1 MTDLAPAKTKRM
13 SKLQKIILAVLIL
26 AAAGGIFGWY
36 KFFREVPQPPF
47 ANGEERFK
55 YGSLGGENEA
65 GVPYWILI
73 VLPRMFPEYLPGPGG
88 YASLGIPWE
97 EGHDLPIGF
106 PKKTIGFERVGNNC
120 AVCHTASYRA
130 SADEN
135 PTYVIAAPGHTT
147 NVQAYFRFLIAC
159 AKDPRFTPDNLMREI
174 ELVYGLS
181 FIDRLLYRFAIIPI
195 VKKRLLEREG
205 QFAWMNRHG
214 MPDWGR
220 GRDDP
225 MNLTKYFM
233 LERPEDGTFGPAD
246 MPSIWNLDKYK
257 EGQTLNWDGATW
269 DPRSVLVDSA
279 LGIVLKP
286 QSDFEDHMKWLED
299 FLRKRPPP
307 KYPYAVDAGLAAQGS
322 KVFDENCAQCHR
334 SERTGH
340 PVPVTE
346 VGTDRNRLE
355 SWNKQAAI
363 DGNIVVAKMGVKRR
377 GLVEQELVGYIA
389 AHLDGIWLRA
399 PYLHNGA
406 VVNLRELLEPASRR
420 TRVFYRG
427 YDVYDQT
434 NLGFVADGPEA
445 QRVGTRFDVTER
457 GNGNQGHEYGTG
469 LSADRKR
476 ALVEYLKTL

>member
-1 MTDLAPAKTKRM
+1 MMNVTSVDMKRL
-13 SKLQKIILAVLIL
+13 KRIRWIALAVGIALL
-26 AAAGGIFGWY
+26 GGAVFAWY

-47 ANGEERFK
+47 ATPEERFM

-65 GVPYWILI
+65 GIPYWIFL

-97 EGHDLPIGF
+97 QGHDLPIGF

-135 PTYVIAAPGHTT
+135 PTYVVAAPGHTA
-147 NVQAYFRFLIAC
+147 NVQAFFRFLIAC
-159 AKDPRFTPDNLMREI
+159 AKDPRFNADNLMREI
-174 ELVYGLS
+174 NLVYRMS
-181 FIDRLLYRFAIIPI
+181 FVDRLLYRFAIIPI
-195 VKKRLLEREG
+195 VKQRLLEREG

-214 MPDWGR
+214 VPDWGR

-233 LERPEDGTFGPAD
+233 LEMPEDGTFGPAD

-279 LGIVLKP
+279 LGIVVKP
-286 QSDFEDHMKWLED
+286 QGDFEEQMQWLES
-299 FLRKRPPP
+299 FLRKQPPP
-307 KYPYAVDAGLAAQGS
+307 KYPYAIDLDLAASGS
-322 KVFDENCAQCHR
+322 KVFDENCAACHR
-334 SERTGH
+334 SDRTGK
-340 PVPVTE
+340 PVPVEE

-363 DGNIVVAKMGVKRR
+363 DGNKVVARMGVKRR
-377 GLVEQELVGYIA
+377 GLVEQTLIGYIA
-389 AHLDGIWLRA
+389 AHLDGIWLRG

-406 VVNLRELLEPASRR
+406 VPTIRDLLEPAAKRPKL
-420 TRVFYRG
+420 FHRG
-427 YDVYDQT
+427 YDVYDAV
-434 NLGFVADGPEA
+434 NMGFVTTGSEA
-445 QRVGTRFDVTER
+445 ERIGTRFDVNDR
-457 GNGNQGHEYGTG
+457 GNGNQGHEYGTT
-469 LSADRKR
+469 LPAERKR
-476 ALVEYLKTL
+476 ALIEYLKTL

>member
-1 MTDLAPAKTKRM
+1 MLNVTAVDMKR
-13 SKLQKIILAVLIL
+13 LRKIQWIALLIGLVL
-26 AAAGGIFGWY
+26 GGGAIFAWY
-36 KFFREVPQPPF
+36 KFFREVPQPAF
-47 ANGEERFK
+47 ATPEERFK

-65 GVPYWILI
+65 GIPYWVFI
-73 VLPRMFPEYLPGPGG
+73 VLPRMFPEHLPGPGG

-130 SADEN
+130 SVDEN
-135 PTYVIAAPGHTT
+135 PTFVIAAPGHTA
-147 NVQAYFRFLIAC
+147 NVQAFFRFLIAC
-159 AKDPRFTPDNLMREI
+159 AKDPRFTPDNVMREI
-174 ELVYGLS
+174 ALIYRLS

-195 VKKRLLEREG
+195 VKQRLLEREG

-233 LERPEDGTFGPAD
+233 LERPEDGTYGAAD

-286 QSDFEDHMKWLED
+286 QADFEEQMQWLESY
-299 FLRKRPPP
+299 LRKRPPP
-307 KYPYAVDAGLAAQGS
+307 KYPYAIDLDLAAVGG
-322 KVFDENCAQCHR
+322 KVFDENCVQCHR
-334 SERTGH
+334 SKRTGK
-340 PVPVTE
+340 PVPVGE

-363 DGNIVVAKMGVKRR
+363 DGNKVVAAMGVKRR
-377 GLVEQELVGYIA
+377 GLVEQDLIGYIA

-399 PYLHNGA
+399 PYLHNGS
-406 VVNLRELLEPASRR
+406 VVNMRELLEPAARR

-427 YDVYDQT
+427 YDVYDQQ

-445 QRVGTRFDVTER
+445 RRVGTRLDVTER
-457 GNGNQGHEYGTG
+457 GNGNQGHEYGTN
-469 LSADRKR
+469 LSAERKR
-476 ALVEYLKTL
+476 ALIEYLKTL